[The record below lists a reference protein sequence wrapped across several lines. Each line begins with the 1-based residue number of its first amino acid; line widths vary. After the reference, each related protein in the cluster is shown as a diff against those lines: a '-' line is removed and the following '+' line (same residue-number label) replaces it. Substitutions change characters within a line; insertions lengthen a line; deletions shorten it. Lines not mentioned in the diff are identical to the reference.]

1 MPAQTWRI
9 DPATIDRLH
18 QQTRAGE
25 WGLTLE
31 PFAAALERSAR
42 RYFGDHRPETHEV
55 ERYLASLHLDD
66 LAIACACAEGSNVA
80 WDHFVREY
88 RPVLYRAA
96 DALDPGGGARELA
109 DSLYGELFGL
119 TLRDGVRRSHF
130 DYYHGRSA
138 LGTWLRAV
146 LAQRLVDRVRVV
158 RRTEPLPDDDAA
170 EAVTAAAPAPAV
182 DGRWL
187 RALELVRAALVAAVA
202 ALAPRDRLRLSCYYA
217 QSMTLAQ
224 IGRVLSEHEG
234 TVSRHLTRTRKLLRE
249 HVERHLRERD
259 RLSDAEIAECL
270 AAVAADTGTLDVS
283 ELLGRDGVRKEV
295 VAERSEG

>member
-1 MPAQTWRI
+1 MHAQTWRI
-9 DPATIDRLH
+9 ESATIERLYR
-18 QQTRAGE
+18 QTRADE
-25 WGLTLE
+25 WALALE

-42 RYFGDHRPETHEV
+42 RYFGDDDPDPREV

-66 LAIACACAEGSNVA
+66 LAIACACAEGANAA

-146 LAQRLVDRVRVV
+146 LSQRLVDRVRTT
-158 RRTEPLPDDDAA
+158 RRTDPLPEDDGPHAA
-170 EAVTAAAPAPAV
+170 IAAAPAA

-187 RALELVRAALVAAVA
+187 RALELVKAALVVAVA
-202 ALAPRDRLRLSCYYA
+202 VLPPRDRLRLSCYYA

-224 IGRVLSEHEG
+224 IGRVLGEHEG

-249 HVERHLRERD
+249 QAERHLREQGG
-259 RLSDAEIAECL
+259 LSDPEIAECL
-270 AAVAADTGTLDVS
+270 AAVSADTGTLDVT
-283 ELLGRDGVRKEV
+283 ELLGRDGSRKEV
-295 VAERSEG
+295 VPGRSEG